1 MVGTLVPRGKAGVFA
16 LTFYN
21 QFDRLTQAIN
31 DGNCQVGIAEAI
43 CQNGR
48 EELHITV
55 TNETAEVDAKITA
68 DTIIGVDI
76 NEDCVALAA
85 LTESGIEDSM
95 IIDYP
100 EIKGERHRYFTMQ
113 KRIREVGQTFFND
126 MFRNNEQRFV
136 HDQLHT
142 VTARGRVDSTV
153 RQFCNFL

>member
-16 LTFYN
+16 LTFYD

-55 TNETAEVDAKITA
+55 TNETAEVDAKTTA

-76 NEDCVALAA
+76 NEDYVALAA

-100 EIKGERHRYFTMQ
+100 EIKGERHRYFTMR
-113 KRIREVGQTFFND
+113 KRIREVGQTFFKD
-126 MFRNNEQRFV
+126 MFRSKERQFV
-136 HDQLHT
+136 HD
-142 VTARGRVDSTV
+142 
-153 RQFCNFL
+153 